1 MSLKFFIILALQAAT
16 RPFGTSGVYIAA
28 LHLYINVFTV
38 PSFFVIILAIV
49 NLVLVVIY
57 FRDDPKPTKKKSKRE
72 PGMLKRGTLS
82 GQTHNLYWMFIKRS
96 FDDPDVT
103 WTFDLICV
111 TKEICVNCLIL
122 SDIN

>member
-1 MSLKFFIILALQAAT
+1 MYFLMSLKFFIILALQAAT
-16 RPFGTSGVYIAA
+16 RPFGASGVYIAA

-82 GQTHNLYWMFIKRS
+82 GQTHNLY
-96 FDDPDVT
+96 
-103 WTFDLICV
+103 
-111 TKEICVNCLIL
+111 
-122 SDIN
+122 